1 MNCLLCGH
9 EKVHKHGKTS
19 KGKQRYKCPTCGK
32 TFPENLDTLQY
43 NRQIGEEEARI
54 ILQSHME
61 GSSLRG
67 ISRIVG
73 RAYGTVVSLV
83 RDTSARAMMIHNKE
97 VEKIE
102 TEEIAGDEM
111 WSFVEKNRK
120 TAWKEN

>member
-1 MNCLLCGH
+1 LCGH
-9 EKVHKHGKTS
+9 EKAHKHGKTS
-19 KGKQRYKCPTCGK
+19 KGKQRYKCPNCGK
-32 TFPENLDTLQY
+32 TFPEHLDTLYY
-43 NRQIGEEEARI
+43 NRQIGEEEAQM

-67 ISRIVG
+67 ITRIVG

-83 RDTSARAMMIHNKE
+83 REASARAMMIHNRE
-97 VEKIE
+97 VEEIE

-120 TAWKEN
+120 TVWKEN

>member
-1 MNCLLCGH
+1 
-9 EKVHKHGKTS
+9 
-19 KGKQRYKCPTCGK
+19 
-32 TFPENLDTLQY
+32 
-43 NRQIGEEEARI
+43 
-54 ILQSHME
+54 ME
-61 GSSLRG
+61 SSSLRG

-102 TEEIAGDEM
+102 TEEIAGDKM